1 MVGLKPYKVL
11 MWDAIFDV
19 VRFSCFWCFS
29 ASVEWFFLVTLHEVL
44 IRCGGTFSAES
55 TERFLY
61 SGNLLALL
69 LKYSSPSH

>member
-1 MVGLKPYKVL
+1 MQYLTLLGL
-11 MWDAIFDV
+11 V
-19 VRFSCFWCFS
+19 VSGCFWCFS

-44 IRCGGTFSAES
+44 IRYGGTFSAES